1 MGAPTIIQDM
11 FSRWPPDSLRF
22 RLAFGTLQLLMVC
35 GMFVIFLQTFE
46 LNGDPR
52 STLIKMMTGA
62 ADRPFVYRVL
72 VPGVIRVTSVLT
84 PLSAPTVA
92 LMVMWLSLAGFA
104 LAFRSLARRFI
115 TQPILAETAVLL
127 GLVGLYFSFY
137 FGKIY
142 DFTILFLFTLELV
155 LMQSRRW
162 RIYLLLFPIACLV
175 KETTA
180 LLGLVF
186 ALHYFRTLDRRTF
199 WTLLLSQVV
208 VFLAIRLAITWIF
221 RNNPGNAL
229 EFHLLDHYRAFR
241 SQPIFFSLWL
251 LMLAAVAGA
260 VAYSWRNKPLFLR
273 HAALATALPLLI
285 LFFSSGGP
293 YELRNLYEAYPA
305 VFLLCFLSLELRLA
319 VRPQSSQV

>member
-1 MGAPTIIQDM
+1 MLSRLAPGT
-11 FSRWPPDSLRF
+11 PRF
-22 RLAFGTLQLLMVC
+22 RFTFALLQFLVVC
-35 GMFVIFLQTFE
+35 GMFLIFLQTFE

-52 STLIKMMTGA
+52 STLAKMMAGT

-72 VPGVIRVTSVLT
+72 VPFVIRQISTWTSL
-84 PLSAPTVA
+84 PANAAA
-92 LMVMWLSLAGFA
+92 LGVMWLSLAGFA
-104 LAFRSLARRFI
+104 LAFRILCKRFVSE
-115 TQPILAETAVLL
+115 PILAETAVLL

-142 DFTILFLFTLELV
+142 DSTILCLFTLELV
-155 LMQSRRW
+155 LMESRQW
-162 RIYLLLFPIACLV
+162 RAYMLIFPIACLV

-186 ALHYFRTLDRRTF
+186 ALHFFRILERRTF
-199 WTLLLSQVV
+199 WSLLAGQAG
-208 VFLAIRLAITWIF
+208 VFLVIRLVITWVF

-229 EFHLLDHYRAFR
+229 EFHLPDHIKAFQ

-251 LMLAAVAGA
+251 LLLVLVAAAT
-260 VAYSWRNKPLFLR
+260 AYGWRRKPLFLR
-273 HAALATALPLLI
+273 HAALATALPLLV

-305 VFLLCFLSLELRLA
+305 VFLLCFFTLQLGLGTSTA
-319 VRPQSSQV
+319 GSS